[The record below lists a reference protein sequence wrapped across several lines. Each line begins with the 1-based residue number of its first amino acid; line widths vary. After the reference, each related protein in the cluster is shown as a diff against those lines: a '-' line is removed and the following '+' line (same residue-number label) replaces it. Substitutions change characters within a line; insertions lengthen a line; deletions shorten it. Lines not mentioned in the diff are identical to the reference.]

1 MPSTWGDKFLSRLRA
16 VDTTRNSVQRG
27 RGQAGE
33 EQMIR
38 DFEWDMIRERCKSED
53 GAGVGGREATRQAA
67 HGGESLGRQAAL

>member
-1 MPSTWGDKFLSRLRA
+1 
-16 VDTTRNSVQRG
+16 
-27 RGQAGE
+27 
-33 EQMIR
+33 MIR